1 MAQLRRN
8 KRTGEVQEMRDGQW
22 VPTSPG
28 AAPAMEAPAPAFS
41 IPTRPANP
49 LAGQKEATG
58 LDIDKERLD
67 ALRNPKPTLPAGYRL
82 KPDGSA
88 ERVPGLPPEAP
99 KAGTP
104 GSDAVDKKFAD
115 EYVAWKT
122 AGGFADVGKQ
132 LSQLRAVGRELK
144 SQDNLTGPVVGNT
157 PDFISNFV
165 NPQAVATRESV
176 EEVVQRSLRA
186 VLGSQFT
193 EKEGE
198 RLIARAYN
206 PRQPESENRL
216 RVARLRLQLT
226 QAAKAKE
233 NASRYFEKNGTLRGW
248 NGKLWS
254 YTDFDPDRS
263 APNPPKQSGG
273 GIKFLGFE

>member
-1 MAQLRRN
+1 MAGPWDKYRS
-8 KRTGEVQEMRDGQW
+8 GQPAQGGI
-22 VPTSPG
+22 VTKPADPT
-28 AAPAMEAPAPAFS
+28 
-41 IPTRPANP
+41 IP
-49 LAGQKEATG
+49 
-58 LDIDKERLD
+58 
-67 ALRNPKPTLPAGYRL
+67 YR
-82 KPDGSA
+82 
-88 ERVPGLPPEAP
+88 AP
-99 KAGTP
+99 KARADLEGTVVDNRTAAAELPYAGPKAAAIATKTEREARTAGLPEGQQWSRDGTTVEPLPGYVPKTGTP

-132 LSQLRAVGRELK
+132 LSQLRSVGKALK
-144 SQDNLTGPVVGNT
+144 TQDNLTGPIVGNT

-233 NASRYFEKNGTLRGW
+233 DASRYFEKNGTLRGW
-248 NGKLWS
+248 NGRLWS
-254 YTDFDPDRS
+254 FSDFDPERN

>member
-8 KRTGEVQEMRDGQW
+8 KRTGEVQEMRGGQW
-22 VPTSPG
+22 VTTSPG

-41 IPTRPANP
+41 IPTRPADP
-49 LAGQKEATG
+49 LKSQKDATG
-58 LDIDKERLD
+58 LALDNARLD
-67 ALRNPKPTLPAGYRL
+67 EISNPKPTLPQGYRYNPSE
-82 KPDGSA
+82 KSA
-88 ERVPGLPPEAP
+88 EPVPGVPQAIVNN
-99 KAGTP
+99 TP
-104 GSDAVDKKFAD
+104 GSEAVDKKFAD

-132 LSQLRAVGRELK
+132 LSQLRSVGKALK
-144 SQDNLTGPVVGNT
+144 TQDNLTGPVVGNT

-198 RLIARAYN
+198 RLIERAYN

-248 NGKLWS
+248 SGRLWS
-254 YTDFDPDRS
+254 FSDFDPERN